1 MIKVTN
7 IKWGVDEDEKE
18 ALTNLPVNVTI
29 TGDDEKKI
37 RIDSEGDE
45 TELLNLI
52 IDWLTDT
59 YEFCIE
65 STGDISIEDD
75 APETPAGLSLDD
87 ESYFELLSKSAED
100 LPKEFFITKQDST
113 YEANCDVVRFNGTTK
128 ELKELMCGIVDD
140 DITAMLKEDEEP
152 MQYTSSAKHVNE
164 FAAGKYVANVTY
176 SDNHIVTIMAIDM
189 GSVREISLQ
198 TKNTSILLLVFLYAL
213 SYLAK

>member
-7 IKWGVDEDEKE
+7 IKWSVDEKE
-18 ALTNLPVNVTI
+18 DLKRLPVNVTI
-29 TGDDEKKI
+29 SGDDEEKLLI
-37 RIDSEGDE
+37 ESEGDE
-45 TELLNLI
+45 TEFLDSV

-65 STGDISIEDD
+65 SVDDISIEDD
-75 APETPAGLSLDD
+75 DPTGTPADLSLED

-100 LPKEFFITKQDST
+100 LPKEFFITKQDSE

-128 ELKELMCGIVDD
+128 ELKELMCGIVDN

-152 MQYTSSAKHVNE
+152 VQYTSSAKHVNE
-164 FAAGKYVANVTY
+164 FATGKYVANVTY

-189 GSVREISLQ
+189 DSVREISL
-198 TKNTSILLLVFLYAL
+198 
-213 SYLAK
+213 

>member
-7 IKWGVDEDEKE
+7 IKWSVDEKE
-18 ALTNLPVNVTI
+18 NLKRLPINVTI
-29 TGDDEKKI
+29 SGDDEEKLLVE
-37 RIDSEGDE
+37 SEGDE
-45 TELLNLI
+45 LGLSDSVV
-52 IDWLTDT
+52 DWLTDT

-65 STGDISIEDD
+65 SVGDISIEDN
-75 APETPAGLSLDD
+75 TPAEVPADLSLED

-100 LPKEFFITKQDST
+100 LPKEFFITKQDSE

-152 MQYTSSAKHVNE
+152 VQYTSSAKHVNE

-176 SDNHIVTIMAIDM
+176 SNSHIVTIMAIDM
-189 GSVREISLQ
+189 GSVREISL
-198 TKNTSILLLVFLYAL
+198 
-213 SYLAK
+213 

>member
-7 IKWGVDEDEKE
+7 IKWSVDEKE
-18 ALTNLPVNVTI
+18 NLRRLPINVTI
-29 TGDDEKKI
+29 SGDDEEKLLVE
-37 RIDSEGDE
+37 SEGDE
-45 TELLNLI
+45 LGLSDSVV
-52 IDWLTDT
+52 DWLTDT

-65 STGDISIEDD
+65 SVGDISIEDN
-75 APETPAGLSLDD
+75 TPAEVPADLSLED

-100 LPKEFFITKQDST
+100 LPKEFFITKQDSE

-152 MQYTSSAKHVNE
+152 VQYTSSAKHVNE

-176 SDNHIVTIMAIDM
+176 SNSHIVTIMAIDM
-189 GSVREISLQ
+189 GSVREISL
-198 TKNTSILLLVFLYAL
+198 
-213 SYLAK
+213 

>member
-7 IKWGVDEDEKE
+7 IKWSVDEKE
-18 ALTNLPVNVTI
+18 DLRRLPINVTI
-29 TGDDEKKI
+29 SGDDEEKLLI
-37 RIDSEGDE
+37 ESEGDE
-45 TELLNLI
+45 TELLDSV

-65 STGDISIEDD
+65 SVDDISIEDD
-75 APETPAGLSLDD
+75 VPAGTPADLSLDD
-87 ESYFELLSKSAED
+87 ENYFELLSKSAED
-100 LPKEFFITKQDST
+100 LPKEFFITKQDSE

-128 ELKELMCGIVDD
+128 ELKELMCGIVND

-152 MQYTSSAKHVNE
+152 VQYTSSAKHVNE

-189 GSVREISLQ
+189 GSVREISL
-198 TKNTSILLLVFLYAL
+198 
-213 SYLAK
+213 

>member
-7 IKWGVDEDEKE
+7 IKWSVDEKE
-18 ALTNLPVNVTI
+18 DLRRLPINVTI
-29 TGDDEKKI
+29 SGDDEEKLLI
-37 RIDSEGDE
+37 ESEGDE
-45 TELLNLI
+45 TELLDSV

-65 STGDISIEDD
+65 SVDDISIEDD
-75 APETPAGLSLDD
+75 VPAGTPADLSLDD
-87 ESYFELLSKSAED
+87 ENYFELLSKSAED
-100 LPKEFFITKQDST
+100 LPKEFFITKQDSE

-152 MQYTSSAKHVNE
+152 IQYTSSAKHVNE

-176 SDNHIVTIMAIDM
+176 SDNHIVTIMAIDI
-189 GSVREISLQ
+189 GSVREISL
-198 TKNTSILLLVFLYAL
+198 
-213 SYLAK
+213 

>member
-7 IKWGVDEDEKE
+7 IKWSVGEKE
-18 ALTNLPVNVTI
+18 DLKRLPINVTI
-29 TGDDEKKI
+29 SGDDEEKLLVE
-37 RIDSEGDE
+37 SEGDE
-45 TELLNLI
+45 LGLSDSVV
-52 IDWLTDT
+52 DWLTDT

-65 STGDISIEDD
+65 SVGDISIEDN
-75 APETPAGLSLDD
+75 TPAEVPADLSLED

-100 LPKEFFITKQDST
+100 LPKEFFITKQDSE

-152 MQYTSSAKHVNE
+152 VQYTSSAKHVNE

-176 SDNHIVTIMAIDM
+176 SNSHIVTIMAIDM
-189 GSVREISLQ
+189 GSVREISL
-198 TKNTSILLLVFLYAL
+198 
-213 SYLAK
+213 

>member
-7 IKWGVDEDEKE
+7 IKWSVDEKE
-18 ALTNLPVNVTI
+18 DLRRLPINVTI
-29 TGDDEKKI
+29 SGDDEEKLLI
-37 RIDSEGDE
+37 ESEGDE
-45 TELLNLI
+45 TELLDSV

-65 STGDISIEDD
+65 SVDDISIEDD
-75 APETPAGLSLDD
+75 VPAGTPADLSLDD
-87 ESYFELLSKSAED
+87 ENYFELLSKSAED
-100 LPKEFFITKQDST
+100 LPKEFFITKQDSEH
-113 YEANCDVVRFNGTTK
+113 EANCDVVRFNGTTK

-152 MQYTSSAKHVNE
+152 IQYTSSAKHVNE

-189 GSVREISLQ
+189 GSVREISL
-198 TKNTSILLLVFLYAL
+198 
-213 SYLAK
+213 

>member
-7 IKWGVDEDEKE
+7 IKWSVDEKE
-18 ALTNLPVNVTI
+18 DLRRLPINVTI
-29 TGDDEKKI
+29 SGDDEEKLLI
-37 RIDSEGDE
+37 ESEGDE
-45 TELLNLI
+45 TELLDSV

-65 STGDISIEDD
+65 SVDDISIEDD
-75 APETPAGLSLDD
+75 VPAGTPADLSLDD
-87 ESYFELLSKSAED
+87 ENYFELLSKSAED
-100 LPKEFFITKQDST
+100 LPKEFFITKQDSE

-152 MQYTSSAKHVNE
+152 IQYTSSAKHVNE

-189 GSVREISLQ
+189 GSVREISL
-198 TKNTSILLLVFLYAL
+198 
-213 SYLAK
+213 

>member
-7 IKWGVDEDEKE
+7 IKWSVDEKE
-18 ALTNLPVNVTI
+18 DLRRLPINVTI
-29 TGDDEKKI
+29 SGDDEEKLLI
-37 RIDSEGDE
+37 ESEGDE
-45 TELLNLI
+45 TELLDSV

-65 STGDISIEDD
+65 SVDDISIEDD
-75 APETPAGLSLDD
+75 VPAGTPADLSLDD
-87 ESYFELLSKSAED
+87 ENYFELLSKSAED
-100 LPKEFFITKQDST
+100 LPKEFFITKQDSE

-128 ELKELMCGIVDD
+128 ELKELMCSIVDD

-152 MQYTSSAKHVNE
+152 IQYTSSAKHVNE

-189 GSVREISLQ
+189 GSVREISL
-198 TKNTSILLLVFLYAL
+198 
-213 SYLAK
+213 

>member
-7 IKWGVDEDEKE
+7 IKWSVDDKED
-18 ALTNLPVNVTI
+18 LRRLPINVTI
-29 TGDDEKKI
+29 SGDDEEKLLI
-37 RIDSEGDE
+37 ESEGDE
-45 TELLNLI
+45 TELLDSV

-65 STGDISIEDD
+65 SVDDISIEDD
-75 APETPAGLSLDD
+75 VPAGTPADLSLDD
-87 ESYFELLSKSAED
+87 ENYFELLSKSAED
-100 LPKEFFITKQDST
+100 LPKEFFITKQDSE

-140 DITAMLKEDEEP
+140 DITARLKEDEEP
-152 MQYTSSAKHVNE
+152 IQYTSSAKHVNE

-189 GSVREISLQ
+189 GSVREISL
-198 TKNTSILLLVFLYAL
+198 
-213 SYLAK
+213 

>member
-7 IKWGVDEDEKE
+7 IKWSVDEKE
-18 ALTNLPVNVTI
+18 DLRRLPINVTI
-29 TGDDEKKI
+29 SGDDEEKLLI
-37 RIDSEGDE
+37 ESEGDE
-45 TELLNLI
+45 TELLDSV

-65 STGDISIEDD
+65 SVDDISIEDD
-75 APETPAGLSLDD
+75 MPAGTPADLSLDD
-87 ESYFELLSKSAED
+87 ENYFELLSKSAED
-100 LPKEFFITKQDST
+100 LPKEFFITKQDSE

-152 MQYTSSAKHVNE
+152 IQYTSSAKHVNE

-189 GSVREISLQ
+189 GSVREISL
-198 TKNTSILLLVFLYAL
+198 
-213 SYLAK
+213 

>member
-7 IKWGVDEDEKE
+7 IKWSVDDKED
-18 ALTNLPVNVTI
+18 LRRLPINVTI
-29 TGDDEKKI
+29 SGDDEEKLLI
-37 RIDSEGDE
+37 ESEGDE
-45 TELLNLI
+45 TELLDSV

-65 STGDISIEDD
+65 SVDDISIEDD
-75 APETPAGLSLDD
+75 NPTGVPADLSLDD

-100 LPKEFFITKQDST
+100 LPKEFFITKQDSE
-113 YEANCDVVRFNGTTK
+113 YEANCDVIRFNGTTK

-140 DITAMLKEDEEP
+140 DITAMLKENEEP
-152 MQYTSSAKHVNE
+152 VQYTSSAKHVNE

-189 GSVREISLQ
+189 GSVREISL
-198 TKNTSILLLVFLYAL
+198 
-213 SYLAK
+213 

>member
-7 IKWGVDEDEKE
+7 IKWSVDEDEKE

-37 RIDSEGDE
+37 RIDSKGDK
-45 TELLNLI
+45 TEFLNLI

-100 LPKEFFITKQDST
+100 LPKEFFITKQDSE

-152 MQYTSSAKHVNE
+152 VQYTSSAKHVNE

-176 SDNHIVTIMAIDM
+176 SNSHIVTIMAIDM
-189 GSVREISLQ
+189 SSVREISL
-198 TKNTSILLLVFLYAL
+198 
-213 SYLAK
+213 